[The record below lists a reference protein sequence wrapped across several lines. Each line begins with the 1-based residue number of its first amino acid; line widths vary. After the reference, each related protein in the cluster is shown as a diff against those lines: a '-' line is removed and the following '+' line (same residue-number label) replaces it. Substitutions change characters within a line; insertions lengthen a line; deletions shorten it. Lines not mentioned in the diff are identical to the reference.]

1 MGCENFLMSE
11 KDLLREYKNI
21 IASLTEEKNDAVKL
35 ASEKDSRMKQLLIQV
50 EQSNQDVQAMGK
62 RIAELESKLKKKQ
75 KIKRVIDD
83 KITELLENPDIIK
96 EKKDDES
103 VDKGGADMVKEFYEK

>member
-1 MGCENFLMSE
+1 MSE

-50 EQSNQDVQAMGK
+50 EQANQDVQAMGK
-62 RIAELESKLKKKQ
+62 RIADLESKLKKKQ

-103 VDKGGADMVKEFYEK
+103 VDKGGADMLKDVYEKW